1 MLQLTLMQVI
11 PSNTTYRNELNE
23 YFRNCSEKIA
33 IRTVSHGLTH
43 KLALPRITWLFVLL
57 RNADNSVAIQFQVCL
72 ATVFPLNFTGLL

>member
-1 MLQLTLMQVI
+1 MNISEIVRKKLQ
-11 PSNTTYRNELNE
+11 
-23 YFRNCSEKIA
+23 SEPL
-33 IRTVSHGLTH
+33 SHGLTH